1 MGTPTLNE
9 IKSAYKEIVKI
20 MKNVKTIDECR
31 KVQEKHNLT
40 IEINGEFIDDY
51 VEIGGTDEDIEWIR
65 IEAYECL
72 SYIYFFTSGGIFFDV
87 WSDEIDNEFITDTTI
102 KKLDSEYNAGIN
114 WIRNFRWYIND
125 EEEDKYGNWKN

>member
-20 MKNVKTIDECR
+20 MKNVKTIDQCR
-31 KVQEKHNLT
+31 KAQLKHNLT

-51 VEIGGTDEDIEWIR
+51 VELGGIDEDIEWIR
-65 IEAYECL
+65 VEGYQCL

-114 WIRNFRWYIND
+114 WIRNFRGYIND
-125 EEEDKYGNWKN
+125 EEEDKYGHWKN